1 MSMIIIK
8 FEDILQL
15 ILIGII
21 VISIIGYSIY
31 NYFKNKREEKKNSE

>member
-15 ILIGII
+15 IFIGII
-21 VISIIGYSIY
+21 VISITGYSIY
-31 NYFKNKREEKKNSE
+31 NHFKNKKEERKKDE